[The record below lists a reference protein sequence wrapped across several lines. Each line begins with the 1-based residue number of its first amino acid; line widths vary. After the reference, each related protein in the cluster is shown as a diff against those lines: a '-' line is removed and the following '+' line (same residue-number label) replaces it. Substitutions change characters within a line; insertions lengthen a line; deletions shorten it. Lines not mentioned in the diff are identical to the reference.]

1 MAKIKTKIEKID
13 DFYIIDKDKNYEFF
27 FSMSIIFYQKLISIM
42 QNSEGVVLSMNPKF
56 ENLLTKLNLKNEIIK
71 INKDDLSIMIEWVDC
86 LCLIMLDID
95 SIDLKNKEIKKYL
108 RISESIITTGKKLLN
123 TENI

>member
-13 DFYIIDKDKNYEFF
+13 DFYIIDKDENYEFF
-27 FSMSIIFYQKLISIM
+27 FSMSILFYQKLITIM

-56 ENLLTKLNLKNEIIK
+56 ESLLKKINLKNEIIK
-71 INKDDLSIMIEWVDC
+71 INKDDLNIMIEWIDC

-108 RISESIITTGKKLLN
+108 RISESIITTGKKLIN
-123 TENI
+123 T

>member
-13 DFYIIDKDKNYEFF
+13 DSYIIDKDENYEFF

-123 TENI
+123 T

>member
-1 MAKIKTKIEKID
+1 MAKIKTKIEKIAD
-13 DFYIIDKDKNYEFF
+13 SYIIDKDENYEFF

-123 TENI
+123 T